1 MNIVVDMNLSP
12 RWAVRFADLGHPA
25 VHWSAV
31 GDPRA
36 TDAAILAWA
45 RARSHVLVSH
55 DLDFPALLAAT
66 GQQGPS
72 VVLLRRI
79 RPEPG
84 VLVAAVAQ
92 AITGHEPELARGA
105 ILTID
110 PVGSRVRL
118 LPLR

>member
-1 MNIVVDMNLSP
+1 MNIIVDMNLSP
-12 RWAVRFADLGHPA
+12 RRAVRLTDLGHSA
-25 VHWSAV
+25 AHWSTV

-36 TDAAILAWA
+36 ADVAILAWA
-45 RARSHVLVSH
+45 RARSHVLLSH
-55 DLDFPALLAAT
+55 DLDFPALLATT

-92 AITGHEPELARGA
+92 AITGHEPELVRGA